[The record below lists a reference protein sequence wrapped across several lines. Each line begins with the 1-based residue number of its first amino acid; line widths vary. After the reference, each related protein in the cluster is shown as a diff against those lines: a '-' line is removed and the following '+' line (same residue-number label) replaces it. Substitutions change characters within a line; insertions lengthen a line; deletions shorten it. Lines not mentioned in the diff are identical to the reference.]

1 MKASHNALVGL
12 FERVESVLG
21 QLALCTQL
29 SFTTEMVKVL
39 VKIVTE
45 VLCILS
51 IAMKE
56 LKRKLSSESF

>member
-1 MKASHNALVGL
+1 MKASHIALVEL
-12 FERVESVLG
+12 FERMESVLG
-21 QLALCTQL
+21 QLALRTQL

-39 VKIVTE
+39 VKLVTE

-51 IAMKE
+51 IAIKE

>member
-51 IAMKE
+51 VAMKE